1 MTQADSVHSTP
12 PTNTSAIDH
21 PIMFPPV
28 DPTRRRFLAV
38 AAVASVVSAGT
49 LAAAAAMDPS
59 VPAAV
64 TMPRHSTPDLMFGI
78 IEAHRRASAAHGI
91 ALVEQARLEQIGDYL
106 AGQDAR
112 VSIMAGITYFVAL
125 PFDVADGSIVVA
137 RRVPKRRSSDRAC
150 GRPVQN
156 IGSYRCSR
164 IQPHRRSCNR
174 RFQ

>member
-1 MTQADSVHSTP
+1 M
-12 PTNTSAIDH
+12 
-21 PIMFPPV
+21 

-125 PFDVADGSIVVA
+125 PFDVADGSIVVGEPVECPSA
-137 RRVPKRRSSDRAC
+137 AAAIGRAEGLCKILGHTGAVAFSRTGDPATGDFSDATVIRKFGDVPDDLSSL
-150 GRPVQN
+150 
-156 IGSYRCSR
+156 
-164 IQPHRRSCNR
+164 
-174 RFQ
+174 